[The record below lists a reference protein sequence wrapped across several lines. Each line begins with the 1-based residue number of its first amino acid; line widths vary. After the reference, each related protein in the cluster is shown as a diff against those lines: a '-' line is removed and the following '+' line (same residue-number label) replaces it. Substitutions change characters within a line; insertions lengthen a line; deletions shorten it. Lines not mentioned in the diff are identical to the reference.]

1 MHTWSNARI
10 YVRLAGL
17 AAVTLLGVLA
27 TSCGSARRAPAPAPA
42 EPTAQ
47 PEPTVEDTEP
57 RFQPTPLVHIEG
69 GTFMMGFTLGTFREL
84 PEHEVTVEAF
94 AIEEHEVTAAQYNAC
109 VAAGACSAPGRT
121 GNFEGLE
128 VKEDTQTLLNLAC
141 TGHDPSRKHHP
152 ITCVDWHQAS
162 AYCAWIGRR
171 LPTEEEWEFAARGEE
186 GRTFVW
192 GDDESLDQGGANT
205 CEQSCQAFAESMNL
219 FKAGAPHVR
228 DGYSLTAPPKQFP
241 DDRTPE
247 GVYDLAGNVTEW
259 TASPF
264 CLYSEPDCETE
275 MKAIRGASWFM
286 AGAGSAARRDPVE
299 PGLTLGSFG
308 FRCAANVQGKM

>member
-1 MHTWSNARI
+1 
-10 YVRLAGL
+10 
-17 AAVTLLGVLA
+17 
-27 TSCGSARRAPAPAPA
+27 
-42 EPTAQ
+42 
-47 PEPTVEDTEP
+47 
-57 RFQPTPLVHIEG
+57 
-69 GTFMMGFTLGTFREL
+69 MMGNKLGTFREL
-84 PEHEVTVEAF
+84 PVHEVTVETF

-128 VKEDTQTLLNLAC
+128 VREDTQILLNLAC
-141 TGHDPSRKHHP
+141 TGYDRARQNHP

-192 GDDESLDQGGANT
+192 GDDESL
-205 CEQSCQAFAESMNL
+205 EQ
-219 FKAGAPHVR
+219 KAGNFSDASWRRIGYAGRVFGYHYD
-228 DGYSLTAPPKQFP
+228 DGFPLTAPPKSFP

-275 MKAIRGASWFM
+275 MKVIRGASWFM
-286 AGAGSAARRDPVE
+286 PGAGFAAARDPVK
-299 PGLTLGSFG
+299 PGVSLGSFG

>member
-1 MHTWSNARI
+1 
-10 YVRLAGL
+10 
-17 AAVTLLGVLA
+17 
-27 TSCGSARRAPAPAPA
+27 
-42 EPTAQ
+42 
-47 PEPTVEDTEP
+47 
-57 RFQPTPLVHIEG
+57 
-69 GTFMMGFTLGTFREL
+69 MMGNKLGTFREL
-84 PEHEVTVEAF
+84 PVHEVTVETF

-205 CEQSCQAFAESMNL
+205 CEQSCLQFAVE
-219 FKAGAPHVR
+219 AGTYVAAAPKQW
-228 DGYSLTAPPKQFP
+228 DGYPITAPPKSFP
-241 DDRTPE
+241 HDRTPE

-275 MKAIRGASWFM
+275 MKVIRGASWFM
-286 AGAGSAARRDPVE
+286 PGAGFAAQRGSVSPVNSS
-299 PGLTLGSFG
+299 GARG
-308 FRCAANVQGKM
+308 FRCALNP